1 MMLTLDILGEE
12 RSWESLSCSA
22 HTLQL
27 YLKTG
32 FDIPAISR
40 LLACARKLVGHFHHS
55 VVATEA
61 LKQKQTEMNVVGKK
75 LVRDCVTRWNSSYF
89 MLDRLV
95 KLRWPVTAVLSDETV
110 TKRSDQFLD
119 LKTEQWNISAELLK
133 VLEPF
138 DIATTF
144 FSYEENP
151 SISCVLP
158 VLHGLMEKLSI
169 SSDDLTEVRQFKQ
182 KVKAEITRR
191 WSFDSLDGDNIL
203 VLGCILD
210 PRFKQVKFLSD
221 DGKESVKQEIV
232 NRMENIMI
240 TEEPDDDDDATD
252 DSEPAS
258 KRQKTT
264 ALDKLLGPETK
275 SNVLTNREE
284 LDAFMSMPQ
293 HLIIVHHAIGGA
305 PMLAGFQS
313 STR

>member
-1 MMLTLDILGEE
+1 
-12 RSWESLSCSA
+12 
-22 HTLQL
+22 
-27 YLKTG
+27 
-32 FDIPAISR
+32 
-40 LLACARKLVGHFHHS
+40 
-55 VVATEA
+55 
-61 LKQKQTEMNVVGKK
+61 MNVVGKK
-75 LVRDCVTRWNSSYF
+75 LVRDCITRWNSSYF

-95 KLRWPVTAVLSDETV
+95 KLRWPVTAVLSDE
-110 TKRSDQFLD
+110 
-119 LKTEQWNISAELLK
+119 TEQWNISAELLK

-151 SISCVLP
+151 SLSCVLP
-158 VLHGLMEKLSI
+158 VLHGLMEKLSS

-182 KVKAEITRR
+182 NVKAEITRR

-221 DGKESVKQEIV
+221 DGKESVKQKIV
-232 NRMENIMI
+232 KRMENIMM
-240 TEEPDDDDDATD
+240 TEEPDDDDDAMD

-258 KRQKTT
+258 KRQKTA

-284 LDAFMSMPQ
+284 LDAFMSE
-293 HLIIVHHAIGGA
+293 A
-305 PMLAGFQS
+305 PATRNSSPCNWWSTNVSRFPVLSKVAKTILNIS
-313 STR
+313 STSTPSERVFSVAGQTVTQRSSCLKPSNVDALIFLNKNYNNLK